1 MNINVATAEDY
12 ISDYL
17 ISRGWNPLD
26 WGVYGAANDLL
37 DYMKENRLVR
47 FEEVDRDV
55 LVEILECGVRGVWC

>member
-17 ISRGWNPLD
+17 ISRGWDPLV
-26 WGVYGAANDLL
+26 WGVYGAAHDLV

-55 LVEILECGVRGVWC
+55 LVEILEGGVRGVWC

>member
-12 ISDYL
+12 IGDYL
-17 ISRGWNPLD
+17 ISRGWSPLCWD
-26 WGVYGAANDLL
+26 VYGAAHDLL

-55 LVEILECGVRGVWC
+55 LVEILEGGVRGVWC